1 MEAIIYVAH
10 GSRNKAANE
19 KFHSLINEVM
29 KTSEAAIQ
37 AYGFLEHAEPSIADA
52 IEACIDQRARVMTIV
67 PVFLL
72 PGIHANVDIPLLLKK
87 YPDIVFRYGQPLGVE
102 DCMTEILCD
111 RLAVGGFNHRPDE
124 TVLLVG
130 HGSRVQAAAVQFE
143 TLAFDLSKRIG
154 VKVNTAYLTTPV
166 FYHKMVENLLDN
178 KIYIL
183 PYLLF
188 SGGYTAKMEKT
199 LRAYREKIILCDP
212 LGFDEKLVPLIQKRA
227 SEALVYE

>member
-19 KFHSLINEVM
+19 KFHSFINEVM
-29 KTSEAAIQ
+29 KRSEAPIQ
-37 AYGFLEHAEPSIADA
+37 AYGFLEHAEPSIAEA
-52 IEACIDQRARVMTIV
+52 IESCIDKRAKAMTIV

-72 PGIHANVDIPLLLKK
+72 PGIHANVDIPSVFKK
-87 YPDIVFRYGQPLGVE
+87 YPDVFFRYGQPLGVE

-111 RLAVGGFNHRPDE
+111 RLEAGGFNHRADE

-154 VKVNTAYLTTPV
+154 VKVNTAYLTTPDY
-166 FYHKMVENLLDN
+166 YHEMVENLLDK

-188 SGGYTAKMEKT
+188 SGGYSVKMEKV

-212 LGFDEKLVPLIQKRA
+212 VGFDEKLVPLIQKRA